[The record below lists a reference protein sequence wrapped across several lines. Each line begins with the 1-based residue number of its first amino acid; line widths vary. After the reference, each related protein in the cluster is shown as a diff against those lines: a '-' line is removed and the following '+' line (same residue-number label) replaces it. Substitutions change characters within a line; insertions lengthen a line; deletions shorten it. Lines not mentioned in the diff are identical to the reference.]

1 MPSWSIHF
9 FSPPA
14 VSHRLRRLRSPTGP
28 LEEVGALSYPPA
40 AVTMHPECLGA
51 NAPQKHITCT
61 EKNLQLIRQYELSIV
76 FQLGQS

>member
-9 FSPPA
+9 FSPLA

-28 LEEVGALSYPPA
+28 LEEVGALSHPPA